1 MKWTIQIP
9 EVHYSTR
16 VVEAEDM
23 EEAIDMALEDLDT
36 EVNHEYSHTLD
47 REYIIVIDEDYGVH
61 DPKKFTP

>member
-9 EVHYSTR
+9 EVHYSIR
-16 VVEAEDM
+16 EVEADTE
-23 EEAIDMALEDLDT
+23 EEAIDKALEDLDT
-36 EVNHEYSHTLD
+36 EVHHEYSHTLD

>member
-16 VVEAEDM
+16 VVEAEGM

-47 REYIIVIDEDYGVH
+47 RMHIIVMDEDYGVH
-61 DPKKFTP
+61 DPLKFTQ

>member
-47 REYIIVIDEDYGVH
+47 REYIIVIDEDDKMH
-61 DPKKFTP
+61 SPSKLTP